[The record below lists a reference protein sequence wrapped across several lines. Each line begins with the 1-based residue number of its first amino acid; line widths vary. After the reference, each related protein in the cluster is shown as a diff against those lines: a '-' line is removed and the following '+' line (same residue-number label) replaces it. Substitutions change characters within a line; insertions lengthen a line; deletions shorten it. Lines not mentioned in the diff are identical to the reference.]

1 MLIETMFVLAL
12 SVETMSNKELEKY
25 YWDCDT
31 AFMKGEMG
39 GQDLNSCLAV
49 TDEFQTRVFN
59 NDMRSFTNYWNKN
72 KNREWERRGFVSKKH
87 I

>member
-1 MLIETMFVLAL
+1 MILEIAFILAL
-12 SVETMSNKELEKY
+12 SVDTLTDKELEKY

-39 GQDLNSCLAV
+39 GQDMNSCLAI
-49 TDEFQTRVFN
+49 TERFQEQMFN
-59 NDMRSFTNYWNKN
+59 NDKNSFTKYWNKN
-72 KNREWERRGFVSKKH
+72 KNREWERRGFISKKH